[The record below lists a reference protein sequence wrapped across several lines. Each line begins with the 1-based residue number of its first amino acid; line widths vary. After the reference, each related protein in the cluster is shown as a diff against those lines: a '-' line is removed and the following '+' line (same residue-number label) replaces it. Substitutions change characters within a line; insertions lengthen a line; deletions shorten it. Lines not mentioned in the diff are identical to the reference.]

1 MATVG
6 VCVLLRLLWQAHFLF
21 GRKSKMGYLEK
32 HVIGNNDIIKLRPQ
46 KNSLVLF
53 FPWLWGILFCWLLL
67 IPTIVAIKKTVK
79 YCTTEYLVTDKKVL
93 EKYGWI
99 STHTDETP
107 LSKIENITVS
117 YTFWGKIFN
126 YSTVSFQGA
135 NRNNVNFYY
144 IKNGEEIKKQ
154 VNNLIYNN

>member
-1 MATVG
+1 
-6 VCVLLRLLWQAHFLF
+6 
-21 GRKSKMGYLEK
+21 MGYLEK

-79 YCTTEYLVTDKKVL
+79 YCTTEYLVTDQKVL